1 MCPEKYQDD
10 EQTQN
15 LSVLQHFKEL
25 EMFNLKNA
33 QRGNMKNIAN
43 WLTQYS
49 FQPSSSIFPSA
60 KCPAITK
67 LHFPDSLASKHLQAI

>member
-33 QRGNMKNIAN
+33 REEI
-43 WLTQYS
+43 
-49 FQPSSSIFPSA
+49 
-60 KCPAITK
+60 
-67 LHFPDSLASKHLQAI
+67 